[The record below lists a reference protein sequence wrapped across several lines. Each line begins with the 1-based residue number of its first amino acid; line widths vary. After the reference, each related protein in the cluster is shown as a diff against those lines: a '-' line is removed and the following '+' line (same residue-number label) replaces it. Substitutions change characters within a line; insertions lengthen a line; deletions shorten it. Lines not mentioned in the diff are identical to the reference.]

1 MAQENIKL
9 KQLLNVLNNWYP
21 VELAEDWDQN
31 GIHFGTSDT
40 PVKRVLVTLDV
51 RPSVVE
57 EAIRRNID
65 TIIAHHPPL
74 FKPIQRF
81 DMTRQDIQMY
91 AALIKHDINVFAMHT
106 NFDAAHNGM
115 NDWLAE
121 KLGLTQIESLVASDE
136 TATDA
141 NPGIGRIGWLPQ
153 PLERKEVLDL
163 VKQQFN
169 RDVLTVIEQTPRA
182 IYQKVG
188 LVGGAGSSFIDH
200 AVKQEVDLFV
210 TGDISFHQGHDFYD
224 AGFMTIDA
232 GHYIEAIFVPRLTE
246 NLQQLVQQ
254 QSWDIEIIASQE
266 NTNPFCFE

>member
-1 MAQENIKL
+1 MQEEIKL
-9 KQLLNVLNNWYP
+9 KQILNVLNDWYP

-31 GIHFGTSDT
+31 GIHFGTPEA

-57 EAIRRNID
+57 EAIRLKAD
-65 TIIAHHPPL
+65 AIIAHHPPL

-121 KLGLTQIESLVASDE
+121 KLGLSQIASLVASHADE
-136 TATDA
+136 TVD
-141 NPGIGRIGWLPQ
+141 NPGIGRIGLLPL
-153 PLERKEVLDL
+153 PLEREAVLNL
-163 VKQQFN
+163 VKQQFS
-169 RDVLTVIEQTPRA
+169 REGLTVIEQTPKES
-182 IYQKVG
+182 YQKVG
-188 LVGGAGSSFIDH
+188 LVGGAGSSFID
-200 AVKQEVDLFV
+200 AAIKQEVDLFI
-210 TGDISFHQGHDFYD
+210 TGDISYHQGHEFYD

-254 QSWDIEIIASQE
+254 NNWDIEIVASQE
-266 NTNPFCFE
+266 NTNPFSYE